1 MPNLPS
7 GTVTFLF
14 SDVEGSTELLKRLG
28 DDGYA
33 QVLEEHRR
41 LLRAAFA
48 SRDGQEIDTQG
59 DAFFYSFPRARDAAA
74 AAVEAQRALASA
86 EWPDGTAVRIRIG
99 LHAGE
104 PTVGDEGYTGL
115 DVVRA
120 ARIAAVGR
128 GGQILLSET
137 TRALLG
143 DAVPDGVEVR
153 AVGEQRLKDID
164 RPEPLH
170 ELVIAGIPS
179 SLPAGRSGPSAP
191 GDDDDVE
198 AFAERMQR
206 TIEQRVLREIERR
219 FDGPEHER

>member
-1 MPNLPS
+1 MANLPS

-28 DDGYA
+28 DERYA
-33 QVLEEHRR
+33 QVLAEHRR
-41 LLRAAFA
+41 LLRTAFA

-59 DAFFYSFPRARDAAA
+59 DSFFYSFPRARDAVA
-74 AAVEAQRALASA
+74 AAVEAQRALAA
-86 EWPDGTAVRIRIG
+86 VDWPDRIAVRIRIG
-99 LHAGE
+99 LHTGE

-128 GGQILLSET
+128 GGQILMSET

-143 DAVPDGVEVR
+143 DASPEGVVVR

-170 ELVIAGIPS
+170 ELVISGISASSPAEPS
-179 SLPAGRSGPSAP
+179 DLSAS
-191 GDDDDVE
+191 GDDDDVD
-198 AFAERMQR
+198 AFAERMQKS
-206 TIEQRVLREIERR
+206 IDQRVLREIERGFNDPKR
-219 FDGPEHER
+219 